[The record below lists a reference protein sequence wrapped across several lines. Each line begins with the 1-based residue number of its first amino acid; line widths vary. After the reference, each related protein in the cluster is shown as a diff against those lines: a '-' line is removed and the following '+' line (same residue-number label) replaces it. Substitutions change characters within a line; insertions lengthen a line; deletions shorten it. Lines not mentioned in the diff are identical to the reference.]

1 MRRNKQGYRQN
12 GFILIVVLGA
22 VLMLSTLLYG
32 FNQTTRTSLD
42 KADGFYSAEQVW
54 NSAWAGLQIAVAAIR
69 DTEDLCADP
78 RWAGLLGGKNTFPV
92 ADASCSIT
100 ITEENGLLNI
110 NHLKNADGQLERKR
124 IDQFL
129 RLIDL
134 VNGQQTDSQRIGY
147 GIVPGIIDWV
157 DGDDEVTHLPFI
169 KRENTGAEYDYY
181 ETRTPPYR
189 CRNKPLDTIDEIL
202 WVKGITPE
210 AFSRLRPLLTCLGDG
225 KININ
230 AAPLLIIESFSEQI
244 DAALARMIVN
254 HRKLKP
260 FGSTTELRNVP
271 GMTDNVYGAMKDLI
285 TVAPTER
292 YYSVRSQGSTGSRK
306 CAIEALLRRNT
317 QAGNV
322 DIVSYREL

>member
-1 MRRNKQGYRQN
+1 MRRNRREYRQN

-22 VLMLSTLLYG
+22 VLMLSALLYG
-32 FNQTTRTSLD
+32 FNQATRTSLD

-69 DTEDLCADP
+69 DTEDLSADP
-78 RWAGLLGGKNTFPV
+78 QWARLLDGGNTFPV
-92 ADASCSIT
+92 GDASCAIA
-100 ITEENGLLNI
+100 ITEENGLLNV
-110 NHLKNADGQLERKR
+110 NHLKNADGRLERKR

-134 VNGQQTDSQRIGY
+134 VNGQQTDSERIGY

-157 DGDDEVTHLPFI
+157 DKDDEVTHLPFI
-169 KRENTGAEYDYY
+169 QRENTGAEYDYY

-189 CRNKPLDTIDEIL
+189 CRNKPVDTIDEVL
-202 WVKGITPE
+202 RVKGISPE
-210 AFSRLRPLLTCLGDG
+210 AFSRLRPFLTCLGDG
-225 KININ
+225 KVNIN
-230 AAPLLIIESFSEQI
+230 AAPPLIIESLSEQM
-244 DAALARMIVN
+244 DGALARMIVN

-260 FGSTTELRNVP
+260 FGSTAEIRNVS
-271 GMTDNVYGAMKDLI
+271 GMTDNVYLAMKDLI

-292 YYSVRSQGSTGSRK
+292 YYRVRSQGSTQTRK
-306 CAIEALLRRNT
+306 CTIEALLRRNT

>member
-1 MRRNKQGYRQN
+1 MRTSGQQNRQH

-22 VLMLSTLLYG
+22 VLMLSALLYG
-32 FNQTTRTSLD
+32 FNQAARRSLD
-42 KADGFYSAEQVW
+42 RADGFYSTAHVW
-54 NSAWAGLQIAVAAIR
+54 NSAWAGLQIAVGVIR
-69 DTEDLCADP
+69 DTDDLSADP
-78 RWAGLLGGKNTFPV
+78 RWAGLLSGENTFRV

-100 ITEENGLLNI
+100 IMEESGLLNI

-134 VNGQQTDSQRIGY
+134 VNGQQTNSQRIGY

-157 DGDDEVTHLPFI
+157 DRDDEVTHLPFI
-169 KRENTGAEYDYY
+169 QRENTGAEYDYY

-189 CRNKPLDTIDEIL
+189 CRNRPLDTMDEVL
-202 WVKGITPE
+202 WVKGVSPE
-210 AFSRLRPLLTCLGDG
+210 AFRRLRPLLTCLGDG
-225 KININ
+225 KVNIN
-230 AAPLLIIESFSEQI
+230 AAPTLVIESLSEQAG
-244 DAALARMIVN
+244 AALAQMIVN
-254 HRKLKP
+254 RRRLKP
-260 FGSTTELRNVP
+260 FGTMAEFRNIP
-271 GMTDNVYGAMKDLI
+271 GMTDKVYLAMKDLI

-292 YYSVRSQGSTGSRK
+292 YYRVTSQGSTGRRK
-306 CAIEALLRRNT
+306 CTIEAVLRRNT

>member
-1 MRRNKQGYRQN
+1 MRRDRQEYRQN

-22 VLMLSTLLYG
+22 VLMLSALLYG
-32 FNQTTRTSLD
+32 FNQATRTSLD
-42 KADGFYSAEQVW
+42 KADGFCSAEQVW

-69 DTEDLCADP
+69 DTEDLSADP
-78 RWAGLLGGKNTFPV
+78 KWARLLDGENAFPV
-92 ADASCSIT
+92 GDASCSIT
-100 ITEENGLLNI
+100 VTEENGLLNI

-124 IDQFL
+124 VDQFL

-157 DGDDEVTHLPFI
+157 DRDDEVTHLPFI

-181 ETRTPPYR
+181 ETHTPAYR

-202 WVKGITPE
+202 WIKGITPE

-225 KININ
+225 KVNIN
-230 AAPLLIIESFSEQI
+230 AAPLLIIESLSEQM
-244 DAALARMIVN
+244 DAALAQMIVS

-260 FGSTTELRNVP
+260 FGSTAELRNVP
-271 GMTDNVYGAMKDLI
+271 GMTDNAYVAMKDLI

-292 YYSVRSQGSTGSRK
+292 YYRITSRGSTRNRK
-306 CAIEALLRRNT
+306 CTIEALLQRNT